1 MRSTRAG
8 STWRQVRLP
17 DYDYEYYESI
27 YVIENLCSIRDND
40 YDNYYDIEDLG
51 DVDGDSDCFSA
62 Y

>member
-1 MRSTRAG
+1 MILNHTNAN
-8 STWRQVRLP
+8 
-17 DYDYEYYESI
+17 
-27 YVIENLCSIRDND
+27 VIENLCSIRDND